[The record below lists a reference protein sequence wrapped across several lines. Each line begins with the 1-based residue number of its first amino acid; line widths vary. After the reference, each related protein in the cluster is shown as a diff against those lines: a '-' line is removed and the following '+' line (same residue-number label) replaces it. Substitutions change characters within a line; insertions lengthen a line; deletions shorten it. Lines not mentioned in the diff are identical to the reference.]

1 MKLDEFIRMHG
12 CLRNLNRYVAK
23 NGVKNI
29 GLEKETEELVRILY
43 KYKKRNALIIG
54 ESGIGKTA
62 LVENLAYLINNKC
75 VPKYLEDKVI
85 VELSLGS
92 SVAGTKYRGDFE
104 EKIKSILE
112 YIKKQKNII
121 LFIDEVHMLSR
132 AGGAEGAIGAG
143 EMFKPFLARG
153 DISVIGATT
162 KEEYN
167 KLFRIDKA
175 LNRRFSVI
183 KMREPSIDKTI
194 DILNGV
200 KDNYERHYN
209 VDLENDEIAIIV
221 VNSRYKKGKFPDKAL
236 DMLEEYCYYKM
247 IESN

>member
-1 MKLDEFIRMHG
+1 M
-12 CLRNLNRYVAK
+12 
-23 NGVKNI
+23 
-29 GLEKETEELVRILY
+29 
-43 KYKKRNALIIG
+43 
-54 ESGIGKTA
+54 
-62 LVENLAYLINNKC
+62 
-75 VPKYLEDKVI
+75 
-85 VELSLGS
+85 
-92 SVAGTKYRGDFE
+92 
-104 EKIKSILE
+104 IK
-112 YIKKQKNII
+112 
-121 LFIDEVHMLSR
+121 
-132 AGGAEGAIGAG
+132 
-143 EMFKPFLARG
+143 
-153 DISVIGATT
+153 
-162 KEEYN
+162 EYN